1 MQTVSMRDRAI
12 PAIIARDAMA
22 TKRIGEREK
31 KMVVADSAGQLDK
44 AIKQTVK
51 TFKAASAMQVWTWSM
66 NREGDLLMIESRL
79 DALAQAGMLHR
90 IANSFPPAYKM
101 GRWK

>member
-1 MQTVSMRDRAI
+1 MV
-12 PAIIARDAMA
+12 MA
-22 TKRIGEREK
+22 NG
-31 KMVVADSAGQLDK
+31 AGQLDK

-66 NREGDLLMIESRL
+66 NREGDLLSIESRL

>member
-1 MQTVSMRDRAI
+1 
-12 PAIIARDAMA
+12 MA
-22 TKRIGEREK
+22 
-31 KMVVADSAGQLDK
+31 VADGTEQLDK

-51 TFKAASAMQVWTWSM
+51 IFKAASAVQVWTWSM

-79 DALAQAGMLHR
+79 DQLAQAGMLHR
-90 IANSFPPAYKM
+90 VGNSFPAAYTM

>member
-1 MQTVSMRDRAI
+1 
-12 PAIIARDAMA
+12 MA
-22 TKRIGEREK
+22 
-31 KMVVADSAGQLDK
+31 VADNTERLDK

-66 NREGDLLMIESRL
+66 NREGDLLTIEGRL
-79 DALAQAGMLHR
+79 DELTRAGMLHR
-90 IANSFPPAYKM
+90 IDNSFPPAYKM

>member
-1 MQTVSMRDRAI
+1 
-12 PAIIARDAMA
+12 MA
-22 TKRIGEREK
+22 
-31 KMVVADSAGQLDK
+31 VADSTERLDT

-66 NREGDLLMIESRL
+66 NREGDLLTIDGRL
-79 DALAQAGMLHR
+79 DELARAGMLHR
-90 IANSFPPAYKM
+90 IENSFPPAYKM

>member
-1 MQTVSMRDRAI
+1 
-12 PAIIARDAMA
+12 MA
-22 TKRIGEREK
+22 
-31 KMVVADSAGQLDK
+31 VADGAGAEQLDK

-66 NREGDLLMIESRL
+66 NREGDLLTIERRL
-79 DALAQAGMLHR
+79 DELAEAGMLHR
-90 IANSFPPAYKM
+90 VTNSFPPAYTM